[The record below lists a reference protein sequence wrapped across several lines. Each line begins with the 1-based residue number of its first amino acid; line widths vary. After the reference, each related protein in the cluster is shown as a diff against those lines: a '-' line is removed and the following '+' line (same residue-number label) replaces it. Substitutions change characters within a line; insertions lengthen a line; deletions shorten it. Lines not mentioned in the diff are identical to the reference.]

1 MMQRMMEQM
10 QIMAVDR
17 DRLSEERD
25 KAMEMLAQAQ
35 TVAADNQH
43 RRTAP

>member
-1 MMQRMMEQM
+1 MMQTMMQQM
-10 QIMAVDR
+10 QMMSVER

-25 KAMEMLAQAQ
+25 KAMEMLAEVQ
-35 TVAADNQH
+35 TIATQRQE

>member
-1 MMQRMMEQM
+1 MIQLQQM
-10 QIMAVDR
+10 QMMTVER

-35 TVAADNQH
+35 AVAADSHH